1 MNSTPLVAFFA
12 ALLFACDGSNPISPE
27 LHGPESAQEHGTA
40 GESGN
45 GGSEAG
51 EPGTLYGISET
62 ARQSR
67 SGIDLVMSY
76 DQTSASFVGSVTN
89 STGASVAD
97 VRVEIHLSNGVELGP
112 TPLQTLNA
120 RQESPVVLD
129 ARGESF
135 STWQVHIE
143 IGQDEH

>member
-1 MNSTPLVAFFA
+1 MNNNLLIAFFA
-12 ALLFACDGSNPISPE
+12 ALLFGCDGPNPITPE
-27 LHGPESAQEHGTA
+27 SHGPESAGEHGTA

-45 GGSEAG
+45 EGGEAG

-76 DQTSASFVGSVTN
+76 DLASASFVGTLTN
-89 STGASVAD
+89 STAAAVAD
-97 VRVEIHLSNGVELGP
+97 VRVEIHLSNGTELGP
-112 TPLQTLNA
+112 TPLLTLNA
-120 RQESPVVLD
+120 RQESPVALD
-129 ARGESF
+129 ARGQSF